1 MTADIEKIRRE
12 IGMLVWD
19 ADTHPTITPTG
30 FKMIVDNTKVV
41 VTIEKDG
48 E

>member
-1 MTADIEKIRRE
+1 MTEDIEKIRRN
-12 IGMLVWD
+12 IGMLLWD

-30 FKMIVDNTKVV
+30 FKMIVGNTEVV
-41 VTIEKDG
+41 VTIEKAG